1 MIDNNYSVD
10 GQMSLMDLDPDT
22 WFGKT
27 SMERCPQESP
37 KERTSKSSSRKSS
50 KSSKQ
55 MPMMCLYLKT
65 ADGPK
70 SESSTEW
77 VTMDNPFPWLGGYTM
92 HSTGEFLNA
101 EKGWLCLPTSTDSP
115 LVGFCLTLNI
125 GEKPRVPNPTH
136 LSEILEPDAD
146 PKYNLSPKACR
157 GILARADK
165 RGKALPPILREAL
178 ENQISSGSNENSSE
192 TSNDEESG

>member
-92 HSTGEFLNA
+92 HSTGAYHNA
-101 EKGWLCLPTSTDSP
+101 EKGWLSLPTSTDSP
-115 LVGFCLTLNI
+115 LGGVLL
-125 GEKPRVPNPTH
+125 
-136 LSEILEPDAD
+136 D
-146 PKYNLSPKACR
+146 PQYR
-157 GILARADK
+157 
-165 RGKALPPILREAL
+165 REA
-178 ENQISSGSNENSSE
+178 ESTESDSSE
-192 TSNDEESG
+192 RDPGTGCRPEVQPQSQSVSGNTGESGQEGQSVTADSERSTGESDIEWVERELFGNIE